1 MLKGGTMHNETPNW
15 IHFTVKPRSIDNWDR
30 QTIALLESRLAE
42 IEREV
47 ASWSSCNTSEQL
59 AVVYEH
65 IELQS
70 LLSDLKEG
78 VAVEIH

>member
-1 MLKGGTMHNETPNW
+1 MHNETPRFIN
-15 IHFTVKPRSIDNWDR
+15 FTVKPRSIDNWDR

-47 ASWSSCNTSEQL
+47 AGWSSCNTPAQL
-59 AVVYEH
+59 ATVYEH

-70 LLSDLKEG
+70 LLSDLREG